1 VRPLDSAAARL
12 ERLGLLAGGT
22 PAPAWTTM
30 RWFGHAGAPLTPE
43 ALRGRVI
50 VLYAFQ
56 MLCPGCVHHGLPQVQ
71 RIARTFSPDD
81 VAVVGLHTVF
91 EHHAAMTPVSLEAYL
106 YENRVTFPVGV
117 DAPAADAG
125 DPIPQTMRR
134 YGLQGTPSLVLID
147 RTGHVRRQ
155 GIGVDDDLSIGAS
168 IAALVL
174 EA

>member
-22 PAPAWTTM
+22 PAPAW
-30 RWFGHAGAPLTPE
+30 
-43 ALRGRVI
+43 
-50 VLYAFQ
+50 
-56 MLCPGCVHHGLPQVQ
+56 
-71 RIARTFSPDD
+71 
-81 VAVVGLHTVF
+81 
-91 EHHAAMTPVSLEAYL
+91 
-106 YENRVTFPVGV
+106 
-117 DAPAADAG
+117 
-125 DPIPQTMRR
+125 
-134 YGLQGTPSLVLID
+134 D